1 MNPTLDLIQKYNPTV
16 NVLPVSH
23 PAFNRFGRLLSGPI
37 TAAVAYA
44 RAHALP
50 GSEVVYEPANA
61 GLEADQALMTW
72 LTDVVYG
79 GMPVQLGWCY
89 GRNTRLDGLEYHKG
103 NEVLI
108 AVTDVIVLVGHFDDL
123 QWEPAPSFDSSQAKA
138 FYVPQGSV
146 VEFYST
152 CLHFAPIQVSAKTGF
167 CTLIALPRST
177 NTGLEAVYPKTGEA
191 ALLFA
196 RNKWLIVHPEARSLV
211 DAGAYVGIKGEN
223 TCLAGVD
230 SD

>member
-1 MNPTLDLIQKYNPTV
+1 MNPTLDIIQKYNPAA
-16 NVLPVSH
+16 NILPVSH

-50 GSEVVYEPANA
+50 GSDVVYEPAIA
-61 GLEADQALMTW
+61 GLEADGALMTW

-79 GMPVQLGWCY
+79 GMPVQLGWCH

-108 AVTDVIVLVGHFDDL
+108 AATDVIALVGHFDDL
-123 QWEPAPSFDSSQAKA
+123 QWEPAPTFNSSRVKA

-146 VEFYST
+146 VEFYSV
-152 CLHFAPIQVSAKTGF
+152 CLHFAPIQVYAKTGF
-167 CTLIALPRST
+167 CTLIALPRGT
-177 NTGLEAVYPKTGEA
+177 NTNLENVSAGTGEA

-196 RNKWLIVHPEARSLV
+196 RNKWLIVHPDARSLV
-211 DAGAYVGIKGEN
+211 DSGAYVGITGEN
-223 TCLAGVD
+223 TCIASVD
-230 SD
+230 GD